1 MFRRLLM
8 VVPVVAVAVAGSTA
22 CATKKF
28 VRTEVGT
35 VNDKVTTLSTTV
47 EDNQARTDQRIS
59 EVDAKAGAADEK
71 AAAAGSAATEA
82 RSAADAAASAAEDVD
97 KSFRKLIYEVTL
109 DEAAGNFEFDDAEL
123 PEGATALL
131 DKMITDLQADPQ
143 AVWFEIE
150 GHTDST
156 GSQTYNETLGL
167 QRAEAVKQYL
177 YEQHKIPL
185 HKMNVLSYGET
196 KPVASNQT
204 RDGRAENRRVVIKVV
219 S

>member
-8 VVPVVAVAVAGSTA
+8 VVSVVAVAVVGSAA
-22 CATKKF
+22 CATKGF
-28 VRTEVGT
+28 VREEVGG

-47 EDNQARTDQRIS
+47 EENQEQTDQRIS

-82 RSAADAAASAAEDVD
+82 RSAADGAAGKADEVD
-97 KSFRKLIYEVTL
+97 KAFRKLIYEVTL
-109 DEAAGNFEFDDAEL
+109 DEAAGNFEFDNADL
-123 PEGATALL
+123 PDGATVLI
-131 DKMITDLQADPQ
+131 DKMIGDLQANPQ
-143 AVWFEIE
+143 PVWFEIE

-156 GSQTYNETLGL
+156 GSQAYNEKLGL

-177 YEQHKIPL
+177 YEQHKVPL
-185 HKMNVLSYGET
+185 HKMSVLTYGET

-204 RDGRAENRRVVIKVV
+204 TEGRAENRRIVVKVV
-219 S
+219 G

>member
-47 EDNQARTDQRIS
+47 EENQARTDERIS

-82 RSAADAAASAAEDVD
+82 RSAADSATNRAEEVD

-109 DEAAGNFEFDDAEL
+109 DEAAGKFKFDDAAL

-156 GSQTYNETLGL
+156 GSQAYNEKLGL

-185 HKMNVLSYGET
+185 HKMNVLTYGET